1 MAKFK
6 ITLKVLTSKWKE
18 NEIVNILL
26 GAWIKKLNTGLPLLL
41 FGGYRYPVV
50 GGYRSNHKKPCKI
63 YLKKFELKNRLF
75 WHSYCMVSSDN
86 HNIHMVIAGCIAE
99 HILTSEN

>member
-6 ITLKVLTSKWKE
+6 ITLKVLTSKWERDSKY
-18 NEIVNILL
+18 IIRGVN
-26 GAWIKKLNTGLPLLL
+26 KKVEHRVTLLL

>member
-1 MAKFK
+1 MKGERDSK
-6 ITLKVLTSKWKE
+6 YIIRGVNKKVEHRVTPTVVW
-18 NEIVNILL
+18 
-26 GAWIKKLNTGLPLLL
+26 GLPL
-41 FGGYRYPVV
+41 PPV